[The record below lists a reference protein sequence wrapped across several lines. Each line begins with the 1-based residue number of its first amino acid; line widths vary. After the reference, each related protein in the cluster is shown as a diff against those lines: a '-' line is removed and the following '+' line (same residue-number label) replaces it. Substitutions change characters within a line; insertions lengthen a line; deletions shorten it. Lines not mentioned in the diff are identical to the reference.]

1 VHTSVIHAA
10 PKSAA
15 ARYFGCLRAADVV
28 ALQGTPLV
36 GALFA
41 LRHTAAAQWE
51 HLFVL
56 VAGNVCLIAHVF
68 ALNDWSNVAA
78 DLADPHKA
86 PGVFLARG
94 VGHRQMGALT
104 AGLLFLSLALFG
116 RFGETTLGLA
126 VAVAALSALYSL
138 PPFAWKARPVLSSLA
153 HVAGG
158 ALHFLLGYSLAA
170 RIDRAGVAAAMF
182 FAVTFAAGH
191 LAQEVRDY
199 DGDVRN
205 GIRTHAVV
213 FGKRRTFAAS
223 LAVFAV
229 SHALLVLVIVE
240 SRLPRAFLV
249 LVLLYPVQ
257 LLWSRQA
264 RDEGLTFASV
274 RRLQGRYRAL
284 YALIGAALAGALW
297 LQ

>member
-1 VHTSVIHAA
+1 MHTSVIHAA

-51 HLFVL
+51 HLVVL
-56 VAGNVCLIAHVF
+56 AAGNVCLIAHVF
-68 ALNDWSNVAA
+68 ALNDWANAAA

-86 PGVFLARG
+86 RGVFLARG
-94 VGHRQMGALT
+94 VGHGQMGAL
-104 AGLLFLSLALFG
+104 AAALLVLSLAFLG
-116 RFGETTLGLA
+116 RVGGTTAG
-126 VAVAALSALYSL
+126 VAVAIAVLSALYS
-138 PPFAWKARPVLSSLA
+138 FAWKGRLVLSSVA

-158 ALHFLLGYSLAA
+158 ALHFLLGYSLAGT
-170 RIDRAGVAAAMF
+170 IDRAGAAAAMF

-205 GIRTHAVV
+205 AIRTHAVA

-223 LAVFAV
+223 VTVFAV

-240 SRLPRAFLV
+240 SRLPRALVV
-249 LVLLYPVQ
+249 LVLLYPAQ
-257 LLWSRQA
+257 LVWSRQA

-274 RRLQGRYRAL
+274 RRLQGRYRVL